1 MTKPVH
7 TILVV
12 AVLAVLAS
20 LLLAG
25 WTTIQSTTPTQPR
38 QITVSGD
45 AEVRVVPDEVILT
58 LGVETDDMDLLVAKA
73 ENDQRVARILAL
85 AEEHGIETKHV
96 QTEYIHI
103 EPRYES
109 SYQKREFIGYFVQKT
124 VALTLRKIDD
134 FESLL
139 TDVLTGGA
147 THVQGIQFRTTAL
160 REHKDRARALALEAA
175 GEKAAAMA
183 GALGQQIGEP
193 VSIQENQTG
202 WWSPYGGW
210 WGSSWGGS
218 IAQNVIQNAASDSP
232 IVDGTLAPGQISVYA
247 RVTVTFA
254 LQ

>member
-1 MTKPVH
+1 MTKSVH
-7 TILVV
+7 TIL
-12 AVLAVLAS
+12 VLAVLAS

-25 WTTIQSTTPTQPR
+25 WTTIQPTIPTQPR

-85 AEEHGIETKHV
+85 AEEHGIQPKYV
-96 QTEYIHI
+96 QTEHIHV

-109 SYQKREFIGYFVQKT
+109 SYQKREFIGYFVRKT
-124 VALTLRKIDD
+124 VALTLRDIDD

-139 TDVLTGGA
+139 TDVLTGAA
-147 THVQGIQFRTTAL
+147 THVQGIQFRTTDL
-160 REHKDRARALALEAA
+160 REHKDRARELALEAA

-193 VSIQENQTG
+193 TSIQENQTG

-210 WGSSWGGS
+210 WGSSWSGGM
-218 IAQNVIQNAASDSP
+218 AQNVIQNAAGDAS
-232 IVDGTLAPGQISVYA
+232 IIDGTLAPGQISVYA

-254 LQ
+254 LP

>member
-1 MTKPVH
+1 MTRSTH
-7 TILVV
+7 TMLI
-12 AVLAVLAS
+12 LAVLAS
-20 LLLAG
+20 LLVAG
-25 WTTIQSTTPTQPR
+25 WTAIQPDSSAEPR
-38 QITVSGD
+38 HITVSGN

-85 AEEHGIETKHV
+85 AEEHGIEAKHV
-96 QTEYIHI
+96 QTEHISI
-103 EPRYES
+103 EPRYQS
-109 SYQKREFIGYFVQKT
+109 SYEKREFIGYFVRKT
-124 VALTLRKIDD
+124 VALTLREIDG

-139 TDVLTGGA
+139 TDVLSGGA
-147 THVQGIQFRTTAL
+147 THVHGIQFRTTDL

-183 GALGQQIGEP
+183 GALGQHIGEP

-210 WGSSWGGS
+210 WGSSWSGS
-218 IAQNVIQNAASDSP
+218 MAQNVIQNAAGGSP
-232 IVDGTLAPGQISVYA
+232 TIDGTLAPGQIAVYA
-247 RVTVTFA
+247 QVTVTFA